1 MSDTSSGP
9 TRRSPWQRFLDW
21 VFRNPSVNPRSEN
34 SRDSVART
42 LLGFPGAG
50 EEKTRVRHP
59 HEPGQN
65 PRHRD
70 QRRRHPF

>member
-1 MSDTSSGP
+1 MSRNNAGGE
-9 TRRSPWQRFLDW
+9 RRSVWQRFLDW
-21 VFRNPSVNPRSEN
+21 VFRNPSVNPRRGD

-59 HEPGQN
+59 HEPGED
-65 PRHRD
+65 PRKRD
-70 QRRRHPF
+70 QRRRYPF